1 MGTPISATVVYNDGQ
16 TRDFPDVSAALALA
30 REGRVE
36 LHYAYDPSLLPAPGT
51 PRFDLWRYRPL
62 LPLGDGPI
70 HYPLS
75 VGGTPLVASPA
86 LRERLGLPQL
96 WLKDETRG
104 PTGSNKDR
112 ASALVLELALRE
124 RRDTVSCA
132 STGNVAVSLAV
143 GAAAAGR
150 RAVIFV
156 PAQVSPSNL
165 TLMLLAGATVV
176 KVRAGY
182 KAAFRLSE
190 EAAERFGWF
199 SRNTGV
205 NPVTLEAKKT
215 VAFEVWEQLNRD
227 LPDVVVAPVGDG
239 VTLAALA
246 KGFRELIACGVTAR
260 LPRIIGVQ
268 AEGSAPIARAWA
280 TDRPLEAIEPNTLA
294 DGIAVGAPVSAGEV
308 LRDVRASGGGMVT
321 VSDETLLDWIGILAR
336 EAGLLAEPAGVAGTA
351 GVAAALEQGLLDRSE
366 RVVALVSGTLLKN
379 LQFAR
384 PTRKPIEVEGELGEL
399 ERALG

>member
-1 MGTPISATVVYNDGQ
+1 M
-16 TRDFPDVSAALALA
+16 
-30 REGRVE
+30 
-36 LHYAYDPSLLPAPGT
+36 
-51 PRFDLWRYRPL
+51 
-62 LPLGDGPI
+62 
-70 HYPLS
+70 
-75 VGGTPLVASPA
+75 
-86 LRERLGLPQL
+86 
-96 WLKDETRG
+96 
-104 PTGSNKDR
+104 
-112 ASALVLELALRE
+112 
-124 RRDTVSCA
+124 
-132 STGNVAVSLAV
+132 
-143 GAAAAGR
+143 
-150 RAVIFV
+150 
-156 PAQVSPSNL
+156 
-165 TLMLLAGATVV
+165 
-176 KVRAGY
+176 
-182 KAAFRLSE
+182 
-190 EAAERFGWF
+190 
-199 SRNTGV
+199 
-205 NPVTLEAKKT
+205 
-215 VAFEVWEQLNRD
+215 
-227 LPDVVVAPVGDG
+227 APVGDG

-366 RVVALVSGTLLKN
+366 RVVALVSGTLLKT